1 MCCSLLFAT
10 AGLIELYILRAL
22 KIKLFVASLRPYNF
36 KRKKEK
42 KQKKKKKRKPFK
54 RGLREGN
61 ASFFQKKYYPLGSN
75 FEEKRN

>member
-1 MCCSLLFAT
+1 LKLS
-10 AGLIELYILRAL
+10 IIIDL

-42 KQKKKKKRKPFK
+42 KLKKKKKRKPFK

-61 ASFFQKKYYPLGSN
+61 ASFFQKKYYPLGCN
-75 FEEKRN
+75 FEEIRNLSLEGF